1 MSRVSRSSLA
11 KHKYC
16 TPRAVRSLRRAVT
29 HVLGAQ
35 PMYTLADAQMH
46 IKACSRVACCFRVA
60 RDVSTARS
68 PVAARPALSHSYA
81 GCGQLALAPGAGPHC
96 LPQPPP
102 DVWGSEYTLPACAPI
117 RQCVGLLRP
126 LCPPCGPP
134 PPADRRLRKAACR
147 RRARARR
154 PAAAYSPHSYSYH
167 SCRLRSSSA
176 FPLLPG
182 SAELSTP
189 LAASDASSA
198 SANISAT
205 WRFVISGTP

>member
-68 PVAARPALSHSYA
+68 PVAAVQPFPTRTRAADSWHWRQGRGHTVCPNRLRTSGGLNTHSLPVPLFDNAWACFDPCAPPAARRPLPIVDCARQPAAAAPERDGLRRPTHPTLTRTTRAGCARPARSPCCPGRLSCRRRSPRPMPRA
-81 GCGQLALAPGAGPHC
+81 R
-96 LPQPPP
+96 
-102 DVWGSEYTLPACAPI
+102 
-117 RQCVGLLRP
+117 RQTS
-126 LCPPCGPP
+126 P
-134 PPADRRLRKAACR
+134 PPAGL
-147 RRARARR
+147 
-154 PAAAYSPHSYSYH
+154 
-167 SCRLRSSSA
+167 
-176 FPLLPG
+176 
-182 SAELSTP
+182 
-189 LAASDASSA
+189 
-198 SANISAT
+198 
-205 WRFVISGTP
+205 